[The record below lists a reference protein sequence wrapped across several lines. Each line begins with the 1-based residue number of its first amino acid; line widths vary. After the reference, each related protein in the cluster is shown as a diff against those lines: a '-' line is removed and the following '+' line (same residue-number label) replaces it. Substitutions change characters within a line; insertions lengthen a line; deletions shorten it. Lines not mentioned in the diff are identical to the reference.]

1 MAGLQNGSSNLKSAP
16 INMHVVGATRR
27 FLDAYKSRN
36 NVTDDSIASLSRDI
50 LSRAD
55 NAFELANRV
64 SDTSEAVVEA
74 VETEFRRFLASEGI
88 AVSRVT
94 PVPAPSAAPVSTR
107 QREIAPAPVIAEPT
121 VQPAPRPRGRARQLR
136 PMINGHELPKNVTSL
151 EDTISMKSIVCL
163 EDGRKVKDLAAH
175 LRSFDMTPAQ
185 YREKWG
191 LSASYPMHAPQMIL
205 QRGATFEVDYS
216 TGTRRRVR
224 I

>member
-1 MAGLQNGSSNLKSAP
+1 MAGLHIGSWNLKP
-16 INMHVVGATRR
+16 TNQQVVGATLR

-36 NVTDDSIASLSRDI
+36 NVSDDSLASLSMEI
-50 LSRAD
+50 LSKAD
-55 NAFELANRV
+55 NAFELANRA
-64 SDTSEAVVEA
+64 SDSSETVIDAAEI
-74 VETEFRRFLASEGI
+74 EFRRFLASEGI

-94 PVPAPSAAPVSTR
+94 PVQTPSAAPVSPR
-107 QREIAPAPVIAEPT
+107 PREIAPAPA
-121 VQPAPRPRGRARQLR
+121 VQPAPRPRGRARKLR

-151 EDTISMKSIVCL
+151 EETISMKSIVCL

-175 LRSFDMTPAQ
+175 LKSLNMTPTQ

-191 LSASYPMHAPQMIL
+191 LSASYPMHAPLMIL
-205 QRGATFEVDYS
+205 QRGATFDVDYV